1 MGSRGPETSLS
12 CRVLSS
18 HKALGQTPV
27 QAGVVAHTLG
37 PSSFEA
43 EAEAGDLYFCVQGQP
58 GLLKE
63 TLSQT
68 TQQQHNTTIT
78 TTTTQ
83 TNPSTTDIKEEG
95 MLLHHWQGRRSFP
108 VSKYIALTHW
118 LSLRL
123 STCSPRLTDV
133 RADRP
138 HRCSWHPDR

>member
-1 MGSRGPETSLS
+1 MGSWGPEMSLS
-12 CRVLSS
+12 CRVLSL

-78 TTTTQ
+78 TTTQ
-83 TNPSTTDIKEEG
+83 ANPSTTDIKEG

-108 VSKYIALTHW
+108 VPKVHCSYTLVEPEVVNLLTTTH
-118 LSLRL
+118 
-123 STCSPRLTDV
+123 
-133 RADRP
+133 
-138 HRCSWHPDR
+138 